1 MESREH
7 VLQVGALLFESM
19 GQSTYAWK
27 VSGKTSRRGATSFDS
42 TFMEQLSTGLLV
54 HSMCKAY
61 CGGVQKGRKQMVVW
75 LTCMQTEC
83 SREARVICRI
93 GNRHTTMTATLRLI
107 CTASLESRMDFKG

>member
-54 HSMCKAY
+54 HSTGLLVHSMCKAY

-75 LTCMQTEC
+75 HVCKQSVAEK
-83 SREARVICRI
+83 
-93 GNRHTTMTATLRLI
+93 
-107 CTASLESRMDFKG
+107 LESSVGLEIGTQQ